1 MKEQVIALSG
11 GVGGAKLVLGL
22 SSVLEKD
29 ELLVVANTG
38 DDFEHLGFPVCPDID
53 TLLYT
58 LGGICNTETGWGR
71 AEETWSF
78 MNTLKKEDPEQAWF
92 QLGDKDIETHNYRKK
107 ALAAGNTLTEVTA
120 DLVRQFRITPTV
132 VPMSDFPVRT
142 WVLTGTETG
151 NNWMPFQ
158 EYFVKHQC
166 KPRIYGIEYRGSQQA
181 SVPLQLD
188 MALTSDSIRAVIICP
203 SNPFLSIDPIMAVP
217 GMVDLLRSCGAP
229 VVAVSPIVGGQ
240 ALKGPTA
247 KIMKELGIEVD
258 VQAIADHYH
267 GIIDGLVIDNK
278 DRGQFECVQATGVQV
293 AVTNTVMLSLED
305 RKQLAQDVLS
315 FTKKI

>member
-229 VVAVSPIVGGQ
+229 V
-240 ALKGPTA
+240 
-247 KIMKELGIEVD
+247 
-258 VQAIADHYH
+258 
-267 GIIDGLVIDNK
+267 
-278 DRGQFECVQATGVQV
+278 
-293 AVTNTVMLSLED
+293 
-305 RKQLAQDVLS
+305 
-315 FTKKI
+315 